1 MHDDLVARLPPEG
14 VARLRHGN
22 PTSRR
27 EPDTEALL
35 TWHAAGHAAHP
46 DATRRTKTQLHL
58 SEWSGVATAR
68 RAWYRQR
75 QVREYKMEMAMAARA
90 VQISGQ
96 RFDLDTRRIVRAVS
110 RALPEPVRDHYVVI
124 EGRRYPPKQVIALA
138 TGLDRADFTT
148 HQARRILRR
157 LGFTAARRTAFPAP
171 PSTPATRRPAADPV
185 ERLRPHIGEWV
196 AIKDDDVLVSADSPT
211 TVLAW
216 LSQHDQTA
224 DSMFRVPENET
235 AAGGAAPA

>member
-1 MHDDLVARLPPEG
+1 
-14 VARLRHGN
+14 
-22 PTSRR
+22 
-27 EPDTEALL
+27 
-35 TWHAAGHAAHP
+35 
-46 DATRRTKTQLHL
+46 
-58 SEWSGVATAR
+58 
-68 RAWYRQR
+68 
-75 QVREYKMEMAMAARA
+75 MAARA

-96 RFDLDTRRIVRAVS
+96 HFDLDTRRIVRAVS

-157 LGFTAARRTAFPAP
+157 LGFTAARRTAIPGP
-171 PSTPATRRPAADPV
+171 PSTPETRRSAADPV
-185 ERLRPHIGEWV
+185 ERLRPHIGAWIAV
-196 AIKDDDVLVSADSPT
+196 KDDDVLVSADSPAA
-211 TVLAW
+211 VLAW
-216 LSQHDQTA
+216 LSQHDQMA